1 MRDAFESDSIPTL
14 LRVKKTNRFVRYI
27 QDYSAKINQVF
38 KNEPNALFTRV
49 WLFAPSDVTIKMLE
63 TKNMR
68 FSRFGLQNKIIII
81 IAIAVISVVG
91 VSTYIAMLLTRL
103 PVEEEIYRKNL
114 SQARLMAQ
122 QLVRD
127 NLLQDPQSLQQTLEQ
142 FQTYFPGVLQS
153 DVYLHGPTHHLIST
167 TAPEAEHVE
176 LDSIPG
182 IERYNEYERPGDDQI
197 TIETPDG
204 KYWIM
209 STELRDGKRA
219 LGCLNL
225 KISKAR
231 SNLITLDLVKRNL
244 VLMLASLA
252 VLILVL
258 HVFFLRSVRA
268 PMQEMVRVMEGAEG
282 GQLDIRAHVSNRDE
296 TGQLAEH
303 LNRML
308 GMIENFN
315 TELGRKVEE
324 ATSELARR
332 NEELKRIN
340 EELFETQKNL
350 ARSERLAV
358 AGQLAA
364 SLAHEIGTPLNS
376 ISGHVQLLARRKTGD
391 SVSDRRLKIIDSQI
405 EIIVRTVKQLLS
417 WTHKFDLHIQPLDL
431 RHVLEESVLLS
442 SLALQ
447 HRKIRVQTKW
457 APDFPRIFGDPG
469 YLQQVFLNLINNS
482 MDAMPHGGELE
493 LRLRFPVDGD
503 SRGVTVEI
511 ADTGEGIAP
520 ETLAHI
526 FEPMFTTKRMGT
538 GAGLGL
544 AICDQIVRQH
554 GGTIL
559 AESELKRGTRFI
571 ICLPVDC
578 REKIEGLSETPAMPT
593 ANVG

>member
-1 MRDAFESDSIPTL
+1 MTDSSI
-14 LRVKKTNRFVRYI
+14 RYF
-27 QDYSAKINQVF
+27 QDYDVGIYQVF
-38 KNEPNALFTRV
+38 KNQPNALLTEV
-49 WLFAPSDVTIKMLE
+49 WLFAPSGVTIKTLGIKSMHL
-63 TKNMR
+63 
-68 FSRFGLQNKIIII
+68 SRFGLQNKIIII

-114 SQARLMAQ
+114 SQAKLIAQ
-122 QLVRD
+122 QLVQD
-127 NLLQDPQSLQQTLEQ
+127 KLLQDQKSLLQTLQQI
-142 FQTYFPGVLQS
+142 QTYFPGVQQS
-153 DVYLHGPTHHLIST
+153 DVYLHVPTHHLIST
-167 TAPEAEHVE
+167 TASENEHLE
-176 LDSIPG
+176 LDNIPG
-182 IERYNEYERPGDDQI
+182 IERYNEYERPADDQI

-204 KYWIM
+204 KFWIIG
-209 STELRDGKRA
+209 TNLRDGN
-219 LGCLNL
+219 LPIGCLNL

-244 VLMLASLA
+244 LLMLASLT
-252 VLILVL
+252 VLILVV

-268 PMQEMVRVMEGAEG
+268 PMREMVRVMEGAEG
-282 GQLDIRAHVSNRDE
+282 GQLNIRAHVSNLDE

-308 GMIENFN
+308 GRIENFN
-315 TELGRKVEE
+315 TELARKVEE
-324 ATSELARR
+324 ATSELAQR

-376 ISGHVQLLARRKTGD
+376 ISGHVQLLARKKTGD
-391 SVSDRRLKIIDSQI
+391 SVSDRRLQIIENQI

-447 HRKIRVQTKW
+447 HRKIRVQTEC
-457 APDFPRIFGDPG
+457 APDFPRIYGDAG

-482 MDAMPHGGELE
+482 MDAMPHGGD
-493 LRLRFPVDGD
+493 LRLRLRYPADGD
-503 SRGVTVEI
+503 PRGVAVEL
-511 ADTGEGIAP
+511 ADTGDGIAP

-559 AESELKRGTRFI
+559 AESELKRGTRFTI
-571 ICLPVDC
+571 LLPVDC
-578 REKIEGLSETPAMPT
+578 REKIEGLSGIPAMPM
-593 ANVG
+593 ANVS